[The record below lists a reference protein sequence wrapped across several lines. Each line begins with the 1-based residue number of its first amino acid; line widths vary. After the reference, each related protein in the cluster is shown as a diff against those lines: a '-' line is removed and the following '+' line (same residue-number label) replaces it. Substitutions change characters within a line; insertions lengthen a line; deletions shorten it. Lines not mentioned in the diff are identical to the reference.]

1 MRFQAPEAPAFFSS
15 KETIQNTTADT
26 IVREASE
33 NSVLTSTKPTAYSGM
48 LFLRPVNMAMVVMV
62 GSPAMTVIISTMSW
76 VIGSCGNAPVSA
88 ISSA

>member
-1 MRFQAPEAPAFFSS
+1 M
-15 KETIQNTTADT
+15 
-26 IVREASE
+26 VREASE

-88 ISSA
+88 VSSA